1 MNGKKYREILEDNLL
16 PRLTHSNWN
25 ADGPSSKTWSQAY
38 GEWNQGMVSEQED
51 KRFAMAKSI
60 PGHESDREF
69 MEGIEIKC
77 SEETS

>member
-1 MNGKKYREILEDNLL
+1 MI
-16 PRLTHSNWN
+16 
-25 ADGPSSKTWSQAY
+25 
-38 GEWNQGMVSEQED
+38 SEQQD

-77 SEETS
+77 SEQKLPMYAYNFS

>member
-16 PRLTHSNWN
+16 PSARSLKLKRGWTFQQ
-25 ADGPSSKTWSQAY
+25 D
-38 GEWNQGMVSEQED
+38 EWNQGMVSEQED